1 MNTNNDKN
9 LLLVGPYPPPFGGV
23 SSHLYELK
31 KSLQDKFNFHILQ
44 FDSSTEILDE
54 KKAIIRKQNSVFK
67 FFFIAIAI
75 KYFFKV
81 LKVLGFFLLNFY
93 LDPRFYLSSMVKAF
107 HVVEFVDK
115 FKIDKLIVYT
125 TRIGSLIA
133 FVKILKPN
141 LEIYY
146 CIYADPFKNPKF
158 YKKHNLIFKK
168 AVLSCRKVFSSSCYC
183 SSGYGKITKDV
194 DPSVIYIGVD
204 LERFRPMDSVMSRK
218 KLNIPEKPTILFLGR
233 MEPEMGAGN
242 AMEIAKKLTAK
253 NSDINFIIAGAKG
266 SLTESLIESAS
277 CSEKIIISP
286 NVSKDD
292 LPFYYGASSIVIAP
306 TISVHACMGVSI
318 KEAMASARPVIA
330 SSSGGIPEAIRN
342 NIDGYIIED
351 INNKIDCDSFVEKI
365 DYIINDQ
372 AKLKNLGLSSRER
385 CEEIFS
391 VSQTAKRYIE
401 LLN

>member
-1 MNTNNDKN
+1 MNKNNYKN

-31 KSLQDKFNFHILQ
+31 NSLQDKFNFHILQ
-44 FDSSTEILDE
+44 FDSTEEILDE
-54 KKAIIRKQNSVFK
+54 KKAVIRKQNSVFK
-67 FFFIAIAI
+67 FFFIAIII
-75 KYFFKV
+75 KYFFRV
-81 LKVLGFFLLNFY
+81 LKVLSFLLLNFY
-93 LDPRFYLSSMVKAF
+93 LDPRFYLSSLVKTF
-107 HVVEFVDK
+107 HVVDFLDK

-125 TRIGSLIA
+125 TRIGSLIT

-158 YKKHNLIFKK
+158 YKKHNLIYKK

-183 SSGYGKITKDV
+183 SSGYGKITNNV

-204 LERFRPMDSVMSRK
+204 LERFKPMDSIMSRI

-233 MEPEMGAGN
+233 MEPEMGVEN
-242 AMEIAKKLTAK
+242 AMEIAKKLTSK
-253 NSDINFIIAGAKG
+253 NSEINFVIAGAEG

-277 CSEKIIISP
+277 FSKNIIVSP

-306 TISVHACMGVSI
+306 TISIHACMGVSI

-351 INNKIDCDSFVEKI
+351 INNNIDCDSFVEKI
-365 DYIINDQ
+365 EDIINDQ
-372 AKLKNLGLSSRER
+372 AKLKNLGFNARVR

-391 VSQTAKRYIE
+391 VSQTAKKYLE